1 MTGIR
6 TKVDIDRVLST
17 LMFTDIVDSTKIASE
32 LGDQKW
38 SDLLESH
45 YSAIRHELS
54 VYRGREIDT
63 AGDGFFAAFD
73 GPARAL
79 HCARTIRDSIKEL
92 GLSLRIGMHTGE
104 CEVRGDDMVGIAVH
118 IAARISSLAEPD
130 KILVS
135 RTVKDL
141 VAGSGIEFEDFGTH
155 RLKGVPEEWNIF
167 VVT

>member
-1 MTGIR
+1 VTGIR

-38 SDLLESH
+38 SDLLESY
-45 YSAIRHELS
+45 YSAIRQELS

-104 CEVRGDDMVGIAVH
+104 CEVRGDNMVGIAVH

-141 VAGSGIEFEDFGTH
+141 VAGSVIDFEDPTTY
-155 RLKGVPEEWNIF
+155 LPL
-167 VVT
+167 